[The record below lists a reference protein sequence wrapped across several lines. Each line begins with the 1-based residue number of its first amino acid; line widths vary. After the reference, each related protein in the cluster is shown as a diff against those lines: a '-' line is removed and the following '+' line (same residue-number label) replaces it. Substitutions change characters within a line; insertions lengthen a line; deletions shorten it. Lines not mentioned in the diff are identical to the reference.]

1 MKKSCFSLILLLSAV
16 VVLSATKIEIE
27 SDKSATAEIT
37 ENKEKQLFSL
47 SLTFMPVTTLDAV
60 TNDKMTEVLAQFL
73 AKEALSSFLKKPKA
87 INFFKTKCILL
98 KKTEKV
104 CSLTYEI
111 PASAIVNAT
120 VKQQTISSAAL
131 KKCLTS
137 ASADTV
143 FQNFRSTC
151 FHDLRIAENLFLEQI
166 KSVKHPD
173 KLAGEISKAFS
184 ALKEKINNDDAL
196 FLSEK
201 EDLLSK
207 AISVEKFLQKKLSEQ
222 TISATQTTEAEQR
235 ALNEITHAKILP
247 EFKPFL
253 LSDPILLDIGG
264 CKAFQTNDGKTV
276 LIAVGYAEVKDQS
289 PKDRIRRQKIAEQ
302 RAFGELA
309 KHQEVEVVDFSELHE
324 AVIISSK
331 DRSETGSLQK
341 SHFSRTTVKAEA
353 YFEEMLT
360 VGQWYSKDEK
370 LFYLAKG
377 CMIPQK

>member
-16 VVLSATKIEIE
+16 IALSATKIEIE
-27 SDKSATAEIT
+27 SDKSTVAKIT

-47 SLTFMPVTTLDAV
+47 SLTFMPVTTLDTV

-73 AKEALSSFLKKPKA
+73 AEEALSSFLKKPKA

-111 PASAIVNAT
+111 PAFAIEDAT

-151 FHDLRIAENLFLEQI
+151 FHDLRIAETLFLEQI
-166 KSVKHPD
+166 KSVKRPD

-207 AISVEKFLQKKLSEQ
+207 ATSIEKFLQKKLSEQ

-235 ALNEITHAKILP
+235 ALNEIANAKILP

-264 CKAFQTNDGKTV
+264 CKAFQTADGKTV

-289 PKDRIRRQKIAEQ
+289 PKDRILRQKIAEQ

-309 KHQEVEVVDFSELHE
+309 KHQEVEVVHFSELHK
-324 AVIISSK
+324 AVTISSK

-353 YFEEMLT
+353 YVEEMLT

-377 CMIPQK
+377 CMIQQ

>member
-16 VVLSATKIEIE
+16 VALSATKIEIE

-104 CSLTYEI
+104 CSLIYEI
-111 PASAIVNAT
+111 PASAIADAI
-120 VKQQTISSAAL
+120 VKQQTISSATL

-137 ASADTV
+137 ASVDTV

-253 LSDPILLDIGG
+253 LNDSILLDIGG
-264 CKAFQTNDGKTV
+264 CKAFQTADGKTV

-289 PKDRIRRQKIAEQ
+289 PQDRILRQKIAEQ

-309 KHQEVEVVDFSELHE
+309 KHQEVEVVDFSEFHE
-324 AVIISSK
+324 VTTISSK

-341 SHFSRTTVKAEA
+341 SLFSRTTVKAEA
-353 YFEEMLT
+353 YVEEMLT

-377 CMIPQK
+377 CMIQQ

>member
-16 VVLSATKIEIE
+16 IALSATKIEIE
-27 SDKSATAEIT
+27 SDKSTVAKIT

-47 SLTFMPVTTLDAV
+47 SLTFMPVTTLDTV

-73 AKEALSSFLKKPKA
+73 AEEALSSFLKKPKA

-111 PASAIVNAT
+111 PAFAIEDAT

-151 FHDLRIAENLFLEQI
+151 FHDLRIAETLFLEQI

-207 AISVEKFLQKKLSEQ
+207 ATSIEKFLQKKLSEQ

-235 ALNEITHAKILP
+235 ALNEIANAKILP

-264 CKAFQTNDGKTV
+264 CKAFQTADGKTV

-289 PKDRIRRQKIAEQ
+289 PKDRILRQKIAEQ

-309 KHQEVEVVDFSELHE
+309 KHQEVEVVHFSELHK
-324 AVIISSK
+324 AVTISSK
-331 DRSETGSLQK
+331 DRSEIGSLQK

-353 YFEEMLT
+353 YVEEMLT

-377 CMIPQK
+377 CMIQQ